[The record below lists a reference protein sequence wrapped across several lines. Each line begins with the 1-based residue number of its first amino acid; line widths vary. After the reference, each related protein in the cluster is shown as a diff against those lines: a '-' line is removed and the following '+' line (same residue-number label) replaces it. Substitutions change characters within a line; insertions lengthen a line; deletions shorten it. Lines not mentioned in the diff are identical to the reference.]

1 MSKLSYEV
9 ALAITASMYKWR
21 RIAEAPH
28 LVENSDCDD
37 CALCQMF
44 VEGDCY
50 GCPLYTA
57 IDQCIRNDLYH
68 MASDDAY
75 SMRKAGRYSIEPDR
89 IYAFYDLL
97 CSLLDQPI
105 WD

>member
-1 MSKLSYEV
+1 MHKYDV
-9 ALAITASMYKWR
+9 ALAINASMYKWR

-28 LVENSDCDD
+28 LVQNGEAGD

-44 VEGDCY
+44 LADDCN
-50 GCPLYTA
+50 GCPLYAANNACGNNDMYHTA
-57 IDQCIRNDLYH
+57 YEAAEMIYY
-68 MASDDAY
+68 DDEY
-75 SMRKAGRYSIEPDR
+75 THDPHDN